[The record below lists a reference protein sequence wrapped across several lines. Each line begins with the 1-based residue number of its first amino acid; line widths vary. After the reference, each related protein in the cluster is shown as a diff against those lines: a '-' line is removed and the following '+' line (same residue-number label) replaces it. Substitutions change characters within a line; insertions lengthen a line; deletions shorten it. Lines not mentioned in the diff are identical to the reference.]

1 MKKIA
6 LGLLVVIGISIFFT
20 SKYEAIATELSQ
32 PYRIPD
38 KKDYTKEDSKL
49 SSRIRETLTK
59 MKTMGVTRSNVQD
72 FNPQELSSPLVKLD
86 ESGNVQ
92 TYIHV
97 SEVNEENLSQLE
109 ALGVGV
115 EIANEKY
122 KIVQGWVPFDKLE
135 EVASLGF
142 VIKVTPPIY
151 GKTRTGSVNTEG
163 DAVLGSDDVRDT
175 LGFDGTGVLVGVISD
190 GVDSMAG
197 SQATGDLPDNVI
209 IGNPGRDDEG
219 TAILEVIHDIAPGAR
234 LAFSSGLTTARFM
247 DAISFLTDMGADVII
262 DDLGFPGEPFFEDG
276 PVAQEAADAV
286 AQGVVFVSAAGND
299 ADQHYQALYKDT
311 DPADDSNNLHD
322 FGLAAGGESDIAMR
336 VRIPP
341 QETVVFILQWNDPF
355 GRSSNDYDLFL
366 FDPSTGDVIGSGTDV
381 QNGDDDPIESA
392 AITNPSSSASAEVDI
407 VINRLSGQ
415 AKTLEMF
422 FNGPVIQEE
431 FNVPEDSVFG
441 HPAVPGV
448 IAVGA
453 VPSNDPN
460 RIEPFSSQGPVSI
473 SFPSENRPK
482 PDVVAPDRISTA
494 VPGFSLFTGTSAAAP
509 HVAGTV
515 ALMLDKNPNLAPEE
529 VASILGDTAI
539 DLGQSGFDDIF
550 GFGRVDSFEAVKS
563 VTKGASGGQDGGNG
577 DKNSSGCS
585 LAYSSNTDMGTLVNL
600 FIVLI
605 PAFVI
610 GLRRLC
616 KRGSS
621 LT

>member
-1 MKKIA
+1 
-6 LGLLVVIGISIFFT
+6 
-20 SKYEAIATELSQ
+20 
-32 PYRIPD
+32 
-38 KKDYTKEDSKL
+38 
-49 SSRIRETLTK
+49 
-59 MKTMGVTRSNVQD
+59 
-72 FNPQELSSPLVKLD
+72 
-86 ESGNVQ
+86 
-92 TYIHV
+92 
-97 SEVNEENLSQLE
+97 
-109 ALGVGV
+109 
-115 EIANEKY
+115 
-122 KIVQGWVPFDKLE
+122 
-135 EVASLGF
+135 
-142 VIKVTPPIY
+142 
-151 GKTRTGSVNTEG
+151 
-163 DAVLGSDDVRDT
+163 
-175 LGFDGTGVLVGVISD
+175 
-190 GVDSMAG
+190 
-197 SQATGDLPDNVI
+197 
-209 IGNPGRDDEG
+209 
-219 TAILEVIHDIAPGAR
+219 
-234 LAFSSGLTTARFM
+234 
-247 DAISFLTDMGADVII
+247 
-262 DDLGFPGEPFFEDG
+262 
-276 PVAQEAADAV
+276 
-286 AQGVVFVSAAGND
+286 
-299 ADQHYQALYKDT
+299 
-311 DPADDSNNLHD
+311 
-322 FGLAAGGESDIAMR
+322 
-336 VRIPP
+336 
-341 QETVVFILQWNDPF
+341 
-355 GRSSNDYDLFL
+355 L